1 MRPADGRWASGPLR
15 GMNAADVMTRPVYT
29 VEPSTTVRAASAVL
43 VDHGFSALPVVG
55 PGGLLVGIVSGSDLL
70 LANLEQGVATTVEQV
85 MTTKVTSAPLT
96 ATPSELA
103 SAMLGHR
110 LRCLPVA
117 DARGV
122 VVGVVSRGDLLRVLT
137 PDDDILA
144 ARVDRLL
151 TAYSRTRRWDVDVT
165 DGRIVVTGQF
175 DDEAERRIV
184 TALVHT
190 VPGVAGIE
198 LRPVP
203 VSAGSA

>member
-1 MRPADGRWASGPLR
+1 
-15 GMNAADVMTRPVYT
+15 MNAADVMTRPVRT

-55 PGGLLVGIVSGSDLL
+55 PGGVLVGIVSGSDLL
-70 LANLEQGVATTVEQV
+70 LANLEQGVATTVGRV

-96 ATPSELA
+96 ATPTELA
-103 SAMLGHR
+103 SAMLGNR
-110 LRCLPVA
+110 LRCLPVV

-137 PDDDILA
+137 PDDDLLA
-144 ARVDRLL
+144 SRVDRLL
-151 TAYSRTRRWDVDVT
+151 TAYSRTRRWTVEVI
-165 DGRIVVTGQF
+165 DGRITVAGQF
-175 DDEAERRIV
+175 DDEAERRVV
-184 TALVHT
+184 TALVRT

-203 VSAGSA
+203 ASSGIA

>member
-1 MRPADGRWASGPLR
+1 
-15 GMNAADVMTRPVYT
+15 MNAVDVMTRPVYT

-55 PGGLLVGIVSGSDLL
+55 PGGLLVGVVSGSDLL
-70 LANLEQGVATTVEQV
+70 LANLELGVATTVGQV
-85 MTTKVTSAPLT
+85 MTTKVASARLT

-110 LRCLPVA
+110 LRCLPVV

-122 VVGVVSRGDLLRVLT
+122 VVGVVSRSDLLRVLT
-137 PDDDILA
+137 PDDDVLA
-144 ARVDRLL
+144 ARANRLL

-165 DGRIVVTGQF
+165 DGRVVVTGQF
-175 DDEAERRIV
+175 ADEAERRVV

-190 VPGVAGIE
+190 VPGVAAIE
-198 LRPVP
+198 LRRVP
-203 VSAGSA
+203 APTGIA

>member
-1 MRPADGRWASGPLR
+1 
-15 GMNAADVMTRPVYT
+15 MNAVDVMTRPVYT

-43 VDHGFSALPVVG
+43 VDHGLSALPVVG
-55 PGGLLVGIVSGSDLL
+55 PGRLLVGIVSGSDLL
-70 LANLEQGVATTVEQV
+70 LANLEQGVAATVEQV

-110 LRCLPVA
+110 LRCLPVV

-122 VVGVVSRGDLLRVLT
+122 LVGVVSRGDLLRVLT
-137 PDDDILA
+137 PEDDVLA

-151 TAYSRTRRWDVDVT
+151 TAYSRTRRWDVDVA
-165 DGRIVVTGQF
+165 DGRIVVTGPF
-175 DDEAERRIV
+175 DDEAERRVV

-203 VSAGSA
+203 APTGTA